1 MKHFLL
7 IISFTIAGFS
17 VFAQNNKDSLSATSV
32 KKDWSKEQ
40 LSGRSADHF
49 MLQLGYNG
57 WSGETDSIR
66 TKGLSR
72 TFNIY
77 FMFDFPFKSNPRF
90 SAAAGVGLGTDNMFF
105 KQTTIDLR
113 KSPLTFDRDTS
124 ISYKKY
130 KLATGFLEIP
140 VELRYTANPTNFNK
154 SFKVALGMKVGT
166 MIDAHTKAKITSDKS
181 GNGGYTLKIRDRR
194 NFNSTRLAATLRV
207 GYGVFSV
214 FGTYQI
220 NAFVK
225 EGYGPNIRPYTIG
238 LSISGL

>member
-1 MKHFLL
+1 M
-7 IISFTIAGFS
+7 
-17 VFAQNNKDSLSATSV
+17 DSLPTPTE
-32 KKDWSKEQ
+32 KDWGKEQ

-57 WSGETDSIR
+57 WSGETNSIR
-66 TKGLSR
+66 TGGLSR

-77 FMFDFPFKSNPRF
+77 FMFDFPFKSNPHF
-90 SAAAGVGLGTDNMFF
+90 SAAAGAGLGTDNMYF
-105 KQTTIDLR
+105 KQTNIDLR
-113 KSPLTFDRDTS
+113 KYPLSFNSDTTV
-124 ISYKKY
+124 SYKKY
-130 KLATGFLEIP
+130 KLSTGFLEIP
-140 VELRYTANPTNFNK
+140 VELRYAANPMNFNK
-154 SFKVALGMKVGT
+154 SFKVAIGMKVGT
-166 MIDAHTKAKITSDKS
+166 MIDAHTKAKITSDGS

-220 NAFVK
+220 NNFVK

-238 LSISGL
+238 LCISGL